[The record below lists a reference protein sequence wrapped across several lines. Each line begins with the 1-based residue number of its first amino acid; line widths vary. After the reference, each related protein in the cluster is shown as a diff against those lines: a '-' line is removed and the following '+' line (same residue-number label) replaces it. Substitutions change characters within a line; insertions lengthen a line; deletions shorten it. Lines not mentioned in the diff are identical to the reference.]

1 MPQGKDV
8 VPGRR
13 SVGGAGG
20 TTSNRRNA
28 FCSFCRKS
36 YRDVGPLV
44 EGPGDVYICGECI
57 ELCQSILDQEQKRK
71 HKKRLKQ
78 TAARIYH
85 YVDDEL
91 CYRIDNMVD
100 VLPKAVQKWA
110 GIKDKSG
117 NVSFINRGLFAYET
131 LVDMNDGGCT
141 FNRIAKVI
149 EKHAEGI

>member
-1 MPQGKDV
+1 MNTTVAKKWVKALRSGKFKQGHNFLK
-8 VPGRR
+8 
-13 SVGGAGG
+13 
-20 TTSNRRNA
+20 TS
-28 FCSFCRKS
+28 RKNKV
-36 YRDVGPLV
+36 RHCCLGVL
-44 EGPGDVYICGECI
+44 C
-57 ELCQSILDQEQKRK
+57 ELYDQEQKRK